1 MVELQ
6 QEPSR
11 EQSNLQR
18 RMKKYQLKVE
28 VFMKNS
34 QNLEDMYLNNL
45 L

>member
-6 QEPSR
+6 QELSR
-11 EQSNLQR
+11 EQSSLQR